1 MALAFPSSPTLYQTT
16 TTGGQTWTWNGN
28 NWYVSTSGG
37 GGASVTVANSAPNSP
52 ADGSLWLNS
61 DSGVFSVFYNTSN
74 VWLGFVGG
82 GSSGG
87 GTSLPSFTG
96 NTGKFLTNDG
106 TVSSW
111 GNVTIPSVT
120 ASAVSD
126 QLNTSTG
133 YFSLPTG
140 NTAQRPGTPVTGAT
154 RINSETNYFETYYNS
169 NWFNLTYIGLIIA
182 TGGVVTTSGSYKIHT
197 FITTGN
203 LNITASPTGATYEI
217 LIVGGGGGSGGY
229 SGGGGGG
236 EVLYSANQSLNT
248 QTYLITVGGGGPNAG
263 GANGGDII
271 ASHGTASAA
280 FGESAKPGGG
290 GKGSDSTTTPS
301 TTLIANGGGGGSR
314 ATGYA
319 GALGTN
325 VIRNFTRYGGYTGG
339 SGKEASN
346 YPAGGGAG
354 AAGNGITPAS
364 GGSAGGNGGPGVL
377 IDMTGSALYW
387 AGGGAGMVYYSTTS
401 PGNGAYGGNGGS
413 GGGGGGWGEG
423 GRNGTGGVGYN
434 VGGDPVGTVGGNGG
448 ANTGGGGGAGAGNT
462 SGGTGGG
469 NGGSGIVIIR
479 YRI

>member
-1 MALAFPSSPTLYQTT
+1 MAISFPSGPYP
-16 TTGGQTWTWNGN
+16 GQSVTVGSKTWVWNGN
-28 NWYVSTSGG
+28 YWAKS
-37 GGASVTVANSAPNSP
+37 AS
-52 ADGSLWLNS
+52 L
-61 DSGVFSVFYNTSN
+61 
-74 VWLGFVGG
+74 
-82 GSSGG
+82 GG
-87 GTSLPSFTG
+87 GTELAVFPELIG
-96 NTGKFLTNDG
+96 NTGRFLTTDG
-106 TVSSW
+106 TTTNW
-111 GNVTIPSVT
+111 GNVIIPPALPTQTGNSGRFLTTDGTTTNWGNVIIP
-120 ASAVSD
+120 AVSAAAVSD
-126 QLNTSTG
+126 QTNTSTG
-133 YFSLPTG
+133 YLGIPTG
-140 NTAQRPGTPVTGAT
+140 NTAQRPGSPANGAS
-154 RINSETNYFETYYNS
+154 RINSQTNYFETYYNS
-169 NWFNLTYIGLIIA
+169 AWFNLAYIGLITA

-236 EVLYSANQSLNT
+236 EVLYSANQSLT
-248 QTYLITVGGGGPNAG
+248 AQTYLITVGGGGPNAG
-263 GANGGDII
+263 SANGGDII

-280 FGESAKPGGG
+280 FGETAKPGGG

-354 AAGNGITPAS
+354 ATGNGITPAS

-387 AGGGAGMVYYSTTS
+387 AGGGAGMVYYST
-401 PGNGAYGGNGGS
+401 GAYGGNGGS

-462 SGGTGGG
+462 GGGTGGG